1 MAEKHSTVKPVVVL
15 VYLGEGQRGGAAAV
29 EAAALMASSSSSSAF
44 SSQQQPDGSGG
55 RSHSGGSAAP
65 QVVLVVQNVSVQA
78 LAMAESVHP
87 SSISAHEVFQAAVWT
102 FTYFHLHLNPHNF
115 VLSVSRIMR

>member
-1 MAEKHSTVKPVVVL
+1 MKPVVVL

-29 EAAALMASSSSSSAF
+29 EAAALMASSSSSSSSA
-44 SSQQQPDGSGG
+44 SPSQQQQQHGCGGS
-55 RSHSGGSAAP
+55 SHGSGSAAP
-65 QVVLVVQNVSVQA
+65 QVVLVVQDVSVQA

-102 FTYFHLHLNPHNF
+102 FTCFYLHLSPHNF
-115 VLSVSRIMR
+115 VLSISRILR